1 MNDVELSDWK
11 WIMNILYNLEFKMMR
26 LKLIKYLILWLEY
39 DENKKVFKDIEWK
52 WRNWFVDEW
61 NVKWNRKYWMN
72 DWLDIKK

>member
-1 MNDVELSDWK
+1 VNDVELSDWK
-11 WIMNILYNLEFKMMR
+11 WIMNILYNLEFKMIR